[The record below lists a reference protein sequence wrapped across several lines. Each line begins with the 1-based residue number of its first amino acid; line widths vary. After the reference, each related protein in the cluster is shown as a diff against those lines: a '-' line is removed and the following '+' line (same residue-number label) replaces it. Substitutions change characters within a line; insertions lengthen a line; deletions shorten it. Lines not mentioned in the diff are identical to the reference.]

1 MTVMTA
7 TTHPLRL
14 RNFRLLF
21 VSRTMS
27 TLSDALVPTALSL
40 AIVHVTGSATM
51 LAVVLGC
58 ALGTRLVL
66 LPVAGAVADRFD
78 TRKVAL
84 VADLTRM
91 VTQAVVAVE
100 LLGDDPSVVV
110 IAVAQAVAGAASAV
124 GLSNLSPLV
133 TKSVPASG
141 GQRIKANSLM
151 GVAKSVS
158 LLAGPALAGALIFA
172 VGFGWVFVADAT
184 AFGVSATL
192 MLLIRLEE
200 GADETNGSTAGPG
213 ARRSIRADLS
223 EGFKEVRARD
233 WYWTSLIAH
242 AVWNFVANVLLTLGP
257 LIAVKRLGGEGS
269 WVAVTQAGG
278 VGLLLGS
285 LVSGWARPKRP
296 VLVGNIAL
304 ATYALPL
311 TLFAVGAPVPLLVAG
326 YGIALAALGFLNPT
340 WDTAVQAVIPQ
351 STLARVSSYDWLV
364 SLAAQPLGV
373 ILAPVA
379 LSLWGERVPFAAAA
393 VLVAVVCVGTAAVPG
408 VRRLRLDYAAL
419 AQPAPTAEPA
429 PQPAPRPEA
438 EAAPEAEAE
447 TGAETVRSGGKG
459 AGATA

>member
-1 MTVMTA
+1 M
-7 TTHPLRL
+7 THPLRL

-40 AIVHVTGSATM
+40 AVVKVTGSATM

-58 ALGTRLVL
+58 ALGVRLVL

-84 VADLTRM
+84 LADLTRM

-100 LLGDDPSVVV
+100 LLGDNPSIAL

-133 TKSVPASG
+133 TKTVPASG
-141 GQRIKANSLM
+141 GMRIKANSLM

-184 AFGVSATL
+184 AFGISATL
-192 MLLIRLEE
+192 MLLIRLNKGAEETE
-200 GADETNGSTAGPG
+200 GASAGP
-213 ARRSIRADLS
+213 AERRSIRADLI
-223 EGFKEVRARD
+223 EGFTEVRARD

-242 AVWNFVANVLLTLGP
+242 AVWNFVANILLTLGP

-304 ATYALPL
+304 ASYALPL
-311 TLFAVGAPVPLLVAG
+311 TLFAADAPVLLLVTG

-340 WDTAVQAVIPQ
+340 WDSTVQAVIPQ
-351 STLARVSSYDWLV
+351 SALARVSSYDWLV

-408 VRRLRLDYAAL
+408 VRGLRLDYAAL
-419 AQPAPTAEPA
+419 ARSAPAEDPETGTV
-429 PQPAPRPEA
+429 PEA
-438 EAAPEAEAE
+438 R
-447 TGAETVRSGGKG
+447 TVHSGGKG
-459 AGATA
+459 AGSPA